1 MVADIQK
8 STRRDVH
15 STFARVL
22 LVFGA
27 LGLLRVFHEIHS
39 VWWETMAI
47 YKQILLLDLLLAL
60 LTIAAAVGLL
70 RGGSW
75 GRILAV
81 SVGAAWLV
89 STVTFA
95 YFFLPNAITFW
106 EIWRE
111 GGEDRH
117 LKIVGSRILFNA
129 VTVALW
135 PYAIWRIQKAA
146 PPELRIRS
154 WLAGSVVA
162 SGALVGTMLLFY
174 PK

>member
-1 MVADIQK
+1 M
-8 STRRDVH
+8 TRGLVLGKFLPPHAGHVYLIETARRQCDDLSIVVG
-15 STFARVL
+15 TLAREPIAGALRALWMRALFPDLRVL
-22 LVFGA
+22 
-27 LGLLRVFHEIHS
+27 H
-39 VWWETMAI
+39 
-47 YKQILLLDLLLAL
+47 
-60 LTIAAAVGLL
+60 LTDDNPQEPSEHP
-70 RGGSW
+70 R
-75 GRILAV
+75 
-81 SVGAAWLV
+81 
-89 STVTFA
+89 
-95 YFFLPNAITFW
+95 FW